1 MKSLINLT
9 IDEFMQ
15 FIYKGLVIAA
25 LIAMVIVSIIL
36 KCQLNDAERYI
47 ERLESDFPEYIDTT
61 SGTDEYSNYYSWRK

>member
-15 FIYKGLVIAA
+15 LIYKGLVIAA
-25 LIAMVIVSIIL
+25 LIALTISVIIL
-36 KCQLNDAERYI
+36 KCQLNGAERYI

-61 SGTDEYSNYYSWRK
+61 SGTDEYSEYYDWK

>member
-9 IDEFMQ
+9 VDEFMNL
-15 FIYKGLVIAA
+15 IYKGLIVAA
-25 LIAMVIVSIIL
+25 LIAAIVCVVIL

-61 SGTDEYSNYYSWRK
+61 SGTDEYSQYYSWK

>member
-9 IDEFMQ
+9 VDEFMQ
-15 FIYKGLVIAA
+15 LIYKGLVIAA
-25 LIAMVIVSIIL
+25 LIALAISVCIL

-61 SGTDEYSNYYSWRK
+61 SGTDEFSNYYNWK

>member
-9 IDEFMQ
+9 VDEFMNL
-15 FIYKGLVIAA
+15 IYKGLVVAA
-25 LIAMVIVSIIL
+25 LIAAIICVVIL

-61 SGTDEYSNYYSWRK
+61 SGTDEYSEYYDWK

>member
-15 FIYKGLVIAA
+15 LIYKGLVIAA
-25 LIAMVIVSIIL
+25 LIALTISVIIL

-61 SGTDEYSNYYSWRK
+61 SGTDEYSEYYDWK

>member
-9 IDEFMQ
+9 VDEFMNL
-15 FIYKGLVIAA
+15 IYKGLVVAA
-25 LIAMVIVSIIL
+25 LIAAIMCVIIL

-61 SGTDEYSNYYSWRK
+61 SGTDEYSEYYNWK

>member
-15 FIYKGLVIAA
+15 LIYKGLVIAA

-47 ERLESDFPEYIDTT
+47 DRLEEDFPEYVDTT